1 VAKGKVIT
9 KGIQKETKSLE
20 GHLMSVDVVETYVPL
35 MNNGI
40 FFGAF
45 EIYYDIN
52 CRKRLS
58 SA

>member
-20 GHLMSVDVVETYVPL
+20 GHLMSVDVVETYVL
-35 MNNGI
+35 LVNNGI

-52 CRKRLS
+52 WR
-58 SA
+58 